1 MGYTKICLKNSVG
14 QIVMV
19 GGIMFLAM
27 KGEWL
32 CIWGKIR
39 KRGLSDEGER
49 KSGKIG
55 ILFGAGY
62 GY

>member
-1 MGYTKICLKNSVG
+1 MFEKFGQSDGYGWGNCSF
-14 QIVMV
+14 
-19 GGIMFLAM
+19 FLC
-27 KGEWL
+27 KENGL
-32 CIWGKIR
+32 CIWGKTG